1 MFVYVESY
9 NLLDYCSILIH
20 NCKWIYGQ
28 QFDYQLVD
36 NYGTALVN
44 TAMRHDNMVK
54 KLDKQTI
61 LQLIQ
66 LTILIGILALLFLN

>member
-9 NLLDYCSILIH
+9 NLLNYCSILTH

-44 TAMRHDNMVK
+44 TAMRPDNMVK